1 MADYNGPN
9 DPDDFARNTQRKL
22 EQIFRLSAIQLFK
35 SVILKTPV
43 DTGRARSN
51 WQTEI
56 GRFKTGE
63 VKTIQEAES
72 LINDMINK
80 VNEGTIAQ
88 GYFLANNLPYIQKLE
103 YGGYPLAP
111 KQGSWDK
118 KKKDFVIKTE
128 GGFSKQAP
136 EGMVRIS
143 LEEVKA
149 DLKRIL
155 EDVVRQK

>member
-1 MADYNGPN
+1 MAEYGIEDIHN
-9 DPDDFARNTQRKL
+9 FAKITEDKI

-56 GRFKTGE
+56 GKFSKGE
-63 VKTIQEAES
+63 IDHIKNNEA
-72 LINDMINK
+72 LIADMINK

>member
-1 MADYNGPN
+1 MADYGIEDIHN
-9 DPDDFARNTQRKL
+9 FAKITEDKI

-56 GRFKTGE
+56 GKFSKGE
-63 VKTIQEAES
+63 IDHIKNNEA
-72 LINDMINK
+72 LIADMINK

-155 EDVVRQK
+155 EDVVKRK

>member
-1 MADYNGPN
+1 MAEYGIEDIHN
-9 DPDDFARNTQRKL
+9 FAKITEDKI

-35 SVILKTPV
+35 AVILKTPV

-56 GRFKTGE
+56 GKFSKGE
-63 VKTIQEAES
+63 IDHIKNNEA
-72 LINDMINK
+72 LIADMINK

>member
-1 MADYNGPN
+1 MAEYGIEDIHN
-9 DPDDFARNTQRKL
+9 FAKITEDKI

-56 GRFKTGE
+56 GKFSKGE
-63 VKTIQEAES
+63 IDHIKNNEA
-72 LINDMINK
+72 LIADMINK

-155 EDVVRQK
+155 EDVVKRK

>member
-1 MADYNGPN
+1 MADYGIEDIHN
-9 DPDDFARNTQRKL
+9 FAKITEDKI

-56 GRFKTGE
+56 GKFSKGE
-63 VKTIQEAES
+63 IDHIKNNEA
-72 LINDMINK
+72 LIADMINK